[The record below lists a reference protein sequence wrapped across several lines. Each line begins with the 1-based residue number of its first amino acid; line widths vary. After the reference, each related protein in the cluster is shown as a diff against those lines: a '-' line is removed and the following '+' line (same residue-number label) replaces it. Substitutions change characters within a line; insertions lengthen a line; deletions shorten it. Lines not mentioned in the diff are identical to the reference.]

1 MSVLSRLGAG
11 TATLDVNIVKPA
23 IGGRAPRATFGAY
36 LALTVWQKEWSVP
49 QRLRC
54 ICAIVIVGL
63 VSVGQSACGQSSPEQ
78 SKAAAQPASTPPA
91 TPAPTQSSPEA
102 APTKVDQLPSDGAI
116 AKMLEPS
123 KGDLDEMIER
133 RYIRMLVTFSK
144 TNYFLDGP
152 EQHGATYDGAKLFEE
167 FLNKRLQSKHI
178 RVQIAFIPVSRE
190 RLFSALAEGRGDI
203 AAANLTITPERKKL
217 ADFSLPILSDV
228 RELVVTGANEPAVN
242 SPDDLSGRKV
252 HVRKSSSY
260 YESLTTL
267 NVSLRKSGKPPVEI
281 VPANEPLE
289 DEDLL
294 EMVNAGLI
302 PATVVDDHLANF
314 WKQIFDRV
322 KVTDVAIRTGGQVAW
337 ALRRNTPQL
346 AEAANSFIK
355 ANPKGSLQYNMI
367 LKKYLQNTQFVKNAA
382 SNDERKKFE
391 DMAQLFRRYGDRY
404 NFPWLLLAAQAYQ
417 ESTIDQSKKSHVG
430 AVGVMQIKPST
441 AEGNPINIK
450 GVDVSA
456 DRNVEAGAKYLRFMV
471 DRYFKD
477 EPMERIDK
485 GLFAI
490 ASYNAGPARV
500 AGLRRKAAAMRLD
513 PNKWFGNVEVVAARD
528 IGRETVQYVS
538 NIYKYYVSYTLISAQ
553 RQQRAKA
560 RGQP

>member
-1 MSVLSRLGAG
+1 MSHRLR
-11 TATLDVNIVKPA
+11 LIPA
-23 IGGRAPRATFGAY
+23 IVLLEL
-36 LALTVWQKEWSVP
+36 LAVAQAAC
-49 QRLRC
+49 R
-54 ICAIVIVGL
+54 
-63 VSVGQSACGQSSPEQ
+63 QSTSEQ
-78 SKAAAQPASTPPA
+78 STTAAATPSTPAPAQASPQAGAA
-91 TPAPTQSSPEA
+91 TPAA
-102 APTKVDQLPSDGAI
+102 VDQLPSDGAI

-123 KGDLDEMIER
+123 KGDLDSMIER

-152 EQHGATYDGAKLFEE
+152 DQHGATFDGAKLFEE

-178 RVQIAFIPVSRE
+178 RVQIAFIPVSRD
-190 RLFSALAEGRGDI
+190 RLMSSLVEGRGDI
-203 AAANLTITPERKKL
+203 AAANITITPERQKL
-217 ADFSLPILSDV
+217 VDFSQPILSDV
-228 RELVVTGANEPAVN
+228 RELVVTAANEPPVKT
-242 SPDDLSGRKV
+242 PEDLSGRKV

-260 YESLTTL
+260 YESLKTL
-267 NVSLRKSGKPPVEI
+267 NASLQKAGKPPVEI
-281 VPANEPLE
+281 VAANEPLE

-302 PATVVDDHLANF
+302 PITIVDEHLASF
-314 WKQIFDRV
+314 WKQVFDQI
-322 KVTDVAIRTGGQVAW
+322 KVTDVAVRTGGQIAW

-346 AEAANSFIK
+346 AEAVNSFIK
-355 ANPKGSLQYNMI
+355 ANPKGSLSYNTI
-367 LKKYLQNTQFVKNAA
+367 LKKYFQSTQWVKNAGSDA
-382 SNDERKKFE
+382 ERKKFQ

-417 ESTIDQSKKSHVG
+417 ESTIDQSKKSQVG

-456 DRNVEAGAKYLRFMV
+456 DRNVEAGAKYLRFMI
-471 DRYFKD
+471 DRYYKN

-500 AGLRRKAAAMRLD
+500 AGLRRKAQTMRLD
-513 PNKWFGNVEVVAARD
+513 PNRWFGNVEVVAARD

-538 NIYKYYVSYTLISAQ
+538 NIYKYYVSYTLIAAQ
-553 RQQRAKA
+553 QEQRRKA
-560 RGQP
+560 RGEP

>member
-1 MSVLSRLGAG
+1 MNSAHILRSSIDKGVEVS
-11 TATLDVNIVKPA
+11 
-23 IGGRAPRATFGAY
+23 
-36 LALTVWQKEWSVP
+36 
-49 QRLRC
+49 QRLR
-54 ICAIVIVGL
+54 VISAFVAVGL
-63 VSVGQSACGQSSPEQ
+63 LTTVLSACGQAPPQE
-78 SKAAAQPASTPPA
+78 SKAAGAPQPAAPAAQAPAPAPSPEPTA
-91 TPAPTQSSPEA
+91 TPSTA
-102 APTKVDQLPSDGAI
+102 VDQLPSDSAT
-116 AKMLEPS
+116 AKMLMPA

-152 EQHGATYDGAKLFEE
+152 DQHGATYDAAKLFEE

-178 RVQIAFIPVSRE
+178 RVHVAFIPVSRD
-190 RLFSALAEGRGDI
+190 RLLPALAEGRGDM
-203 AAANLTITPERKKL
+203 AAANLTITPERQKL
-217 ADFSLPILSDV
+217 ADFSAPVLSDV

-242 SPDDLSGRKV
+242 TAEDLSGRKV

-260 YESLTTL
+260 YDSLTTL
-267 NVSLRKSGKPPVEI
+267 NASLRKAGKPPVDI
-281 VPANEPLE
+281 VAANEPLE

-302 PATVVDDHLANF
+302 PITIVDDHLANL
-314 WKQIFDRV
+314 WKQVFDHI
-322 KVTDVAIRTGGQVAW
+322 KVTDLAVRTGGQIAW

-346 AEAANSFIK
+346 AEAVNSFIK
-355 ANPKGSLQYNMI
+355 ANPKGSLNANLIM
-367 LKKYLQNTQFVKNAA
+367 KKYFQSTKWVKNAA
-382 SNDERKKFE
+382 SDEERKKFQ

-417 ESTIDQSKKSHVG
+417 ESTIDQNKKSPVG

-441 AEGNPINIK
+441 AEGDPINIT
-450 GVDVSA
+450 GVDKSA
-456 DRNVEAGAKYLRFMV
+456 ERNVEAGAKYLRFMV
-471 DRYFKD
+471 DRYYAN
-477 EPMERIDK
+477 EPMDRIDK

-513 PNKWFGNVEVVAARD
+513 PNKWFGNVEVVAARE

-538 NIYKYYVSYTLISAQ
+538 NIYKYYVSYSLIVNQ
-553 RQQRAKA
+553 REQKA
-560 RGQP
+560 RARGKP

>member
-1 MSVLSRLGAG
+1 
-11 TATLDVNIVKPA
+11 
-23 IGGRAPRATFGAY
+23 
-36 LALTVWQKEWSVP
+36 
-49 QRLRC
+49 
-54 ICAIVIVGL
+54 VGL
-63 VSVGQSACGQSSPEQ
+63 LAAGLSACGQSTPEQ
-78 SKAAAQPASTPPA
+78 SKTAAAPPSTAAPATQAPAPASPQPAATPPTA
-91 TPAPTQSSPEA
+91 
-102 APTKVDQLPSDGAI
+102 VDQLASDTAI

-133 RYIRMLVTFSK
+133 RYVRMLVTFSK

-152 EQHGATYDGAKLFEE
+152 EQHGATHDAGKLFEE

-178 RVQIAFIPVSRE
+178 RVQVAFIPVSRDK
-190 RLFSALAEGRGDI
+190 LLSALAEGRGDI
-203 AAANLTITPERKKL
+203 AAANLTITPERQKV
-217 ADFSLPILSDV
+217 AGFSLPVFSGV
-228 RELVVTGANEPAVN
+228 RELVVTAPNEPAVN
-242 SPDDLSGRKV
+242 SPEDLSGRKV

-267 NVSLRKSGKPPVEI
+267 NASLRKAGKPPVDI

-302 PATVVDDHLANF
+302 PITIVDEHLASF
-314 WKQIFDRV
+314 WKQIFDQI
-322 KVTDVAIRTGGQVAW
+322 KVTDVAVRTGGQIAW

-346 AEAANSFIK
+346 AGAVNSFIK
-355 ANPKGSLQYNMI
+355 ANPKGSLSYNVIM
-367 LKKYLQNTQFVKNAA
+367 KKYFQNTQWVKNAA
-382 SNDERKKFE
+382 SESERKKFQE
-391 DMAQLFRRYGDRY
+391 MAQLFRRYGDRY
-404 NFPWLLLAAQAYQ
+404 NFPWILLAAQAYQ
-417 ESTIDQSKKSHVG
+417 ESTIDQNKKSPVG

-441 AEGNPINIK
+441 AEGDPINIK
-450 GVDVSA
+450 GVDKSA
-456 DRNVEAGAKYLRFMV
+456 ERNVEAGAKYLRFMV
-471 DRYFKD
+471 DRYFKN

-490 ASYNAGPARV
+490 ASYNAGPARI

-538 NIYKYYVSYTLISAQ
+538 NIYKYYVSYTLIANQ
-553 RQQRAKA
+553 RQEKA
-560 RGQP
+560 RARGEP